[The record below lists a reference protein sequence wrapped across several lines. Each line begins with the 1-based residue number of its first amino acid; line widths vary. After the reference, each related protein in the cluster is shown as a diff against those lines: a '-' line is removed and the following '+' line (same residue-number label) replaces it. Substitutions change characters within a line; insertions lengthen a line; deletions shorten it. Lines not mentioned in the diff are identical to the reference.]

1 MPIRAFTKKERIM
14 NNIFKN
20 KAANPYNLEVARHI
34 YRVSPTDQIYN
45 QLHVGQM
52 NKLHNR
58 GTEFNNVDNIQKS
71 LEEMNALEYL
81 PIVVGKGLNIVD
93 GQNRYIAAQQAG
105 EDIYLVFTDDGVD
118 DQALMLLLNTGPV
131 YKWKLGN
138 YVDFWSHKDD
148 AYKNFKA
155 CRITYPEINPSMM
168 LSVFMGVNYRLRGD
182 EMHGFKKGHL
192 GTQMEKRGM
201 NMQKVYHTLSQMY
214 LLQGAPTNPTLSK
227 KVFKLQNLQ
236 LALLRVLSDPELDYA
251 DFIKKIRKTPHNL
264 ESLRTADQIEQ
275 EIYDISYRRK
285 A

>member
-1 MPIRAFTKKERIM
+1 MKERIM

-20 KAANPYNLEVARHI
+20 KASDNPYNLEESARVFVAR
-34 YRVSPTDQIYN
+34 PDDLIYN
-45 QLHVGQM
+45 TLKSGQ
-52 NKLHNR
+52 NNELHNR
-58 GTEFNNVDNIQKS
+58 GIEDKNVAAIQQS
-71 LEEMNALEYL
+71 LDKMNALKYQ
-81 PIVVGKGLNIVD
+81 PIVVDIDLNIID
-93 GQNRYIAAQQAG
+93 GQHRYIAATTHNPPL
-105 EDIYLVFTDDGVD
+105 DIHILFTDDMVNSE
-118 DQALMLLLNTGPV
+118 ALMIILNTGPV

-138 YVDFWSHKDD
+138 HVNHWAHTKD

-155 CRITYPEINPSMM
+155 CCILYPEINPSMM
-168 LSVFMGVNYRLRGD
+168 VSVFMGANYRLRGH
-182 EMHGFKKGHL
+182 EMHGFKEGHL

-285 A
+285 V

>member
-1 MPIRAFTKKERIM
+1 MKERTM

-20 KAANPYNLEVARHI
+20 KAVSANPYNLEVARHI

-105 EDIYLVFTDDGVD
+105 EDIYLVFTADGVD

-138 YVDFWSHKDD
+138 YVDFWAHADD

-168 LSVFMGVNYRLRGD
+168 VSVFMGVNYRLRGH
-182 EMHGFKKGHL
+182 EMHGFKEGHL

>member
-1 MPIRAFTKKERIM
+1 M

-20 KAANPYNLEVARHI
+20 KAANLYNLEVARHI

-168 LSVFMGVNYRLRGD
+168 LSVFLGVNYRLRGD

-236 LALLRVLSDPELDYA
+236 LALLRVLSDPDLDYA

>member
-1 MPIRAFTKKERIM
+1 MKARTM

-20 KAANPYNLEVARHI
+20 KTVSDNPYNLEESARVWVL
-34 YRVSPTDQIYN
+34 RPDDLNYN
-45 QLHVGQM
+45 NLKSGQT
-52 NKLHNR
+52 NDLHNR
-58 GTEFNNVDNIQKS
+58 DIVDKNVATIQQS
-71 LEEMNALEYL
+71 LDKMNALKYQ
-81 PIVVGKGLNIVD
+81 PIVVDIDLNIID
-93 GQNRYIAAQQAG
+93 GQNRYIAATTHNPPL
-105 EDIYLVFTDDGVD
+105 DIHILFTDDTVNSE
-118 DQALMLLLNTGPV
+118 ALMLMLNTGPV

-138 YVDFWSHKDD
+138 YVDFWAHTDD

-168 LSVFMGVNYRLRGD
+168 VSVFMGVNYRLRGG
-182 EMHGFKKGHL
+182 EMHGFKEGKL
-192 GTQMEKRGM
+192 GTMMEKRGM

-264 ESLRTADQIEQ
+264 ETLRTADQIEQ